1 MESLIILGKSA
12 TILSLFY
19 GVYFFFLRGNTL
31 FTAKRY
37 FFVAGITCAVILPFV
52 SFQKTIYKD
61 PAPIDTTSF
70 SLESLLQQP
79 VSPTTIEEAPE
90 TTIDVWQILLL
101 IYLIGVVL
109 LTFRFIFQA
118 FSLYLLLQKH
128 TSKTIN
134 GYRYIEVRDTISP
147 FSVFK
152 YIVYNPTLHT
162 TKDLQ
167 MILKHEETHAKQWH
181 SMDTFLS
188 QLLCILQWVNPFSW
202 AYKKAMIANLEFIAD
217 QNTVTQ
223 LTSKKQYQ
231 LTLVK
236 ASSPIIAPALASP
249 FYESLIKKRIIMLNK
264 RTSNKRNLIKMSI
277 VLPLLAVF
285 MLSFNVTENYVYL
298 TDTNSETSLQPEFT
312 IQPNTTE
319 KELLIIVNTINAATN
334 NFKVDFQQI
343 QRDDATNNLTK
354 LVIATKFDSQNRFV
368 ENITYGGEDKN
379 ISTIKMRVID
389 NELELRDLEN
399 KMELRI
405 TPKGVVVYTFPKKQ
419 KKEENSMKLGENPLY
434 IINNKEYRKKDLPKD
449 AVLTN
454 DGEIIVLNQKEGKA
468 QYGAKGGDG
477 VLVFNGNTTMAQ
489 KLPQQEDTPAKLKKS
504 VTNDFEFEINKN
516 TTDVQLNTIKQKLK
530 GEGAVF
536 DYDVTRNRNGEIT
549 GISFSYSDD
558 KGNKTSYKTNNNI
571 PITTIYFYRNEYGI
585 GVGNP
590 GDQEGIKKMMA
601 QQKEALAERQNA
613 MEEQKEAME
622 QQQEAMEEKK
632 EAISQQKNAIKIQQG
647 KVEEQKKAIKEHSK
661 TLTTVSTLKDINLI
675 EGVDGTE
682 PIYVINGKVALKEDL
697 KNLNP
702 NQIQSI
708 NILKGKDANKWFGE
722 KGENG
727 VIQITIK
734 SHTTAALSDIYITKN
749 TTDTELNDLELK
761 LKQLGY
767 EVSYKRKKRNDTG
780 QLTSLKV
787 QVKGNGLNK
796 VAFAKKNNDAPI
808 DDMRISF

>member
-1 MESLIILGKSA
+1 M
-12 TILSLFY
+12 
-19 GVYFFFLRGNTL
+19 
-31 FTAKRY
+31 
-37 FFVAGITCAVILPFV
+37 
-52 SFQKTIYKD
+52 
-61 PAPIDTTSF
+61 
-70 SLESLLQQP
+70 
-79 VSPTTIEEAPE
+79 
-90 TTIDVWQILLL
+90 
-101 IYLIGVVL
+101 
-109 LTFRFIFQA
+109 
-118 FSLYLLLQKH
+118 
-128 TSKTIN
+128 
-134 GYRYIEVRDTISP
+134 
-147 FSVFK
+147 
-152 YIVYNPTLHT
+152 
-162 TKDLQ
+162 
-167 MILKHEETHAKQWH
+167 
-181 SMDTFLS
+181 
-188 QLLCILQWVNPFSW
+188 
-202 AYKKAMIANLEFIAD
+202 
-217 QNTVTQ
+217 
-223 LTSKKQYQ
+223 
-231 LTLVK
+231 
-236 ASSPIIAPALASP
+236 
-249 FYESLIKKRIIMLNK
+249 
-264 RTSNKRNLIKMSI
+264 
-277 VLPLLAVF
+277 
-285 MLSFNVTENYVYL
+285 
-298 TDTNSETSLQPEFT
+298 
-312 IQPNTTE
+312 
-319 KELLIIVNTINAATN
+319 
-334 NFKVDFQQI
+334 
-343 QRDDATNNLTK
+343 
-354 LVIATKFDSQNRFV
+354 
-368 ENITYGGEDKN
+368 
-379 ISTIKMRVID
+379 
-389 NELELRDLEN
+389 
-399 KMELRI
+399 
-405 TPKGVVVYTFPKKQ
+405 
-419 KKEENSMKLGENPLY
+419 
-434 IINNKEYRKKDLPKD
+434 
-449 AVLTN
+449 
-454 DGEIIVLNQKEGKA
+454 
-468 QYGAKGGDG
+468 
-477 VLVFNGNTTMAQ
+477 
-489 KLPQQEDTPAKLKKS
+489 
-504 VTNDFEFEINKN
+504 
-516 TTDVQLNTIKQKLK
+516 QLNTIKQKLK

-661 TLTTVSTLKDINLI
+661 KLTTVSTLKDINLI